1 MADADQTLDELEK
14 KLAQERREAEKLQVE
29 IDSQVEATKP
39 PVNKPDHA
47 SDGGVF

>member
-1 MADADQTLDELEK
+1 MPDADQTLDELEK
-14 KLAQERREAEKLQVE
+14 KLAEERRESDKLQAE
-29 IDSQVEATKP
+29 IDSQAEATKP